1 MGEEPVDDDPL
12 EIKDL
17 AVKYD
22 YLIYKI
28 NDHITNLAEITHQ
41 SIITKRNM
49 IDEDYFNEQLHLD
62 EELQNADK
70 LIGECNLIETLFM
83 KLDQLYMF
91 VGDFKER
98 ISVLEREFNNV

>member
-1 MGEEPVDDDPL
+1 MKDAVDDDPL

-17 AVKYD
+17 SVKYD

-28 NDHITNLAEITHQ
+28 NDHIANLAEITHQ
-41 SIITKRNM
+41 SVTTKRKL
-49 IDEDYFNEQLHLD
+49 IDEEYFDHQLHLD
-62 EELQNADK
+62 DQLKDADRLLHECAELE
-70 LIGECNLIETLFM
+70 ILFL

-98 ISVLEREFNNV
+98 ISVLEQEFDQL

>member
-1 MGEEPVDDDPL
+1 MGEENADDDPL

-28 NDHITNLAEITHQ
+28 NDHITNLADITHE
-41 SIITKRNM
+41 SIMTKRKL
-49 IDEDYFNEQLHLD
+49 IDEEYFDKQLNLDEQLRSADRLLD
-62 EELQNADK
+62 ECKQLEA
-70 LIGECNLIETLFM
+70 LFM

-91 VGDFKER
+91 VSDFKNR
-98 ISVLEREFNNV
+98 TSALEREFNHL